1 VPFQKK
7 SQVKTKRG
15 SENQEYCYEEVE
27 KSNNKSPMH
36 SQAKSSR
43 PKQAS
48 QTQSKSPLR
57 EVQQKNRANKASIS
71 STSSRAP
78 NTEKTKTR
86 ERSINGNSQD
96 MSQGENRFFPESSK
110 KLQVLEGSVE
120 SSNKFK

>member
-1 VPFQKK
+1 
-7 SQVKTKRG
+7 
-15 SENQEYCYEEVE
+15 
-27 KSNNKSPMH
+27 MH